1 MFFEVK
7 KKIEMYDKIIIHRHE
22 NPDGDALG
30 SQIGLAALLRENYPE
45 KKIFMVGDMSRRF
58 AFMEGS
64 EMDTIADEEYEGA
77 LAIVLDTSASHLIS
91 DKRYTLAKETVR
103 MDHHLFCEEIC
114 GLEVVDTSF
123 ESCAGLVAE
132 FARVTGLRQTSLSA
146 KSLYTGMVTDSGRFR
161 YDSTSAKTHAVA
173 SYLMQTPFSTN
184 DIYRNLYSDDFSFI
198 RLHAEFVLKIQFT
211 KKNVAYIYTT
221 KEEVAS
227 YGVDTFSISRGMVN
241 TMGEIRGVD
250 IWVNFTET
258 DTGVLTEIR
267 SSKYNINPVA
277 VKYGGGGHQKAS
289 GATLSSPEDAMA
301 MLADLEALLE
311 E

>member
-1 MFFEVK
+1 MYFEIQ
-7 KKIEMYDKIIIHRHE
+7 KKIEAYDTIIIHRHE

-45 KKIFMVGDMSRRF
+45 KKIYIVGDMSRRF

-64 EMDTIADEEYEGA
+64 EMALITDEVYKNA

-91 DKRYTLAKETVR
+91 DKRYSLAKETVR
-103 MDHHLFCEEIC
+103 IDHHLFCEKIC
-114 GLEVVDTSF
+114 DIELVDTSF
-123 ESCAGLVAE
+123 ESCAGLVAD
-132 FARVTGLRQTSLSA
+132 FARVTGLRQNTLSA

-173 SYLMQTPFSTN
+173 SYLMQTPFSTGE
-184 DIYRNLYSDDFSFI
+184 IYRNLYSDDFSFI
-198 RLHAEFVLKIQFT
+198 RLRAQFVLKIQFT
-211 KKNVAYIYTT
+211 EKNVAYIYTT

-250 IWVNFTET
+250 IWTNFTET
-258 DTGVLTEIR
+258 DAGILCEIR

-289 GATLSSPEDAMA
+289 GATLSSREEAMA
-301 MLADLEALLE
+301 LLRDLENLMGE
-311 E
+311 

>member
-1 MFFEVK
+1 MYFEIK
-7 KKIEMYDKIIIHRHE
+7 KKIEAYDTIIIHRHE

-45 KKIFMVGDMSRRF
+45 KKIYIVGDMSRRF

-64 EMDTIADEEYEGA
+64 EMALITDEVYKNA

-91 DKRYTLAKETVR
+91 DKRYPLAKETVR
-103 MDHHLFCEEIC
+103 IDHHMFCEKIC
-114 GLEVVDTSF
+114 DIELVDTSF
-123 ESCAGLVAE
+123 ESCAGLVAD
-132 FARVTGLRQTSLSA
+132 FARVTGLRQNTLSA

-173 SYLMQTPFSTN
+173 SYLMQTPFSTGE
-184 DIYRNLYSDDFSFI
+184 IYRNLYSDDFSFI
-198 RLHAEFVLKIQFT
+198 RLRAQFVLKIQFT
-211 KKNVAYIYTT
+211 EKNVAYIYTT

-250 IWVNFTET
+250 IWTNFTET
-258 DTGVLTEIR
+258 DAGILCEIR

-289 GATLSSPEDAMA
+289 GATLSSREEAMA
-301 MLADLEALLE
+301 LLRDLENLMGE
-311 E
+311 

>member
-1 MFFEVK
+1 MYFEIQ
-7 KKIEMYDKIIIHRHE
+7 KKIEAYDTIIIHRHE

-45 KKIFMVGDMSRRF
+45 KKIYIVGDMSRRF

-64 EMDTIADEEYEGA
+64 EMALITDEVYKDA

-91 DKRYTLAKETVR
+91 DKRYSLAKETVR
-103 MDHHLFCEEIC
+103 IDHHLFCEKIC
-114 GLEVVDTSF
+114 DIELVDTSF
-123 ESCAGLVAE
+123 ESCAGLVAD
-132 FARVTGLRQTSLSA
+132 FARVTGLRQNTLSA

-173 SYLMQTPFSTN
+173 SYLMQTPFSTGE
-184 DIYRNLYSDDFSFI
+184 IYRNLYSDDFSFI
-198 RLHAEFVLKIQFT
+198 RLRAQFVLKIQFT
-211 KKNVAYIYTT
+211 EKNVAYIYTT

-250 IWVNFTET
+250 IWTNFTET
-258 DTGVLTEIR
+258 DAGILCEIR

-289 GATLSSPEDAMA
+289 GATLSSREEAMA
-301 MLADLEALLE
+301 LLRDLENLMGE
-311 E
+311 

>member
-7 KKIEMYDKIIIHRHE
+7 KKLEAYDTIIIHRHE

-30 SQIGLAALLRENYPE
+30 SQIGLSTILRENYPQ
-45 KKIFMVGDMSRRF
+45 KKVYIVGDMSRRF

-64 EMDTIADEEYEGA
+64 EMDTVTDEVYRDA
-77 LAIVLDTSASHLIS
+77 LAVVLDTSASHLIS

-103 MDHHLFCEEIC
+103 LDHHLFCEKIC
-114 GLEVVDTSF
+114 DLELVDTSF

-132 FARVTGLRQTSLSA
+132 FARVTGLRQTPLSA

-198 RLHAEFVLKIQFT
+198 RLRAQFVLKIQFT
-211 KKNVAYIYTT
+211 EKNVAYIYTT

-258 DTGVLTEIR
+258 DTGILTEIR
-267 SSKYNINPVA
+267 SSKYNINPIA

-289 GATLSSPEDAMA
+289 GATLSCREDVFA
-301 MLADLEALLE
+301 MLRDLEKLLE